1 MTQTQTAA
9 NIIALVAEEE
19 LEAARLEGAEP
30 ITAEVLE
37 LVERYRELSK
47 LMAPY
52 KAEQDAIKE
61 LVIDKMHEDHVKAMT
76 LNGVTQVELVTATR
90 EKADTKGLAKDLPE
104 VYAAYVS
111 TTTYQRFDAKK

>member
-1 MTQTQTAA
+1 MTQTAA
-9 NIIALVAEEE
+9 ATTALAEER
-19 LEAARLEGAEP
+19 EAARLEGAEP
-30 ITAEVLE
+30 ITPEVLE
-37 LVERYRELSK
+37 LVERYRELNK

-52 KAEQDAIKE
+52 KVEQEAIKE
-61 LVIDKMHEDHVKAMT
+61 LITGLMHEDHVKALT

-90 EKADTKGLAKDLPE
+90 QKTDTKGLAENLPE